1 MPDRLTAD
9 ATGITQAAELLR
21 NGALVAFPTDTVYG
35 IGCRA
40 SDPQAV
46 ERLFAAKR
54 RPSDKAIP
62 WLIGSLEDAVARG
75 FSADAKVRDAAA
87 HFWPGGLTIVLP
99 GADGASSQAFRMPN
113 HPVPLALVAAAGPLA
128 TSSANRSGEPETLD
142 ADEVAIAF
150 ADSDQPAATIDGGPV
165 PGGVASSVLDMTGE
179 RPRLLREEALSRSEL
194 EAVIGPID

>member
-9 ATGITQAAELLR
+9 ATGIAQAAELLR

-40 SDPQAV
+40 GDPEAV
-46 ERLFAAKR
+46 ERLFTAKR
-54 RPSDKAIP
+54 RESEKAIP
-62 WLIGSLEDAVARG
+62 WLIGSLEEAVALG
-75 FSADAKVRDAAA
+75 FSADRRVRDVATR
-87 HFWPGGLTIVLP
+87 FWPGGLTIVLP
-99 GADGASSQAFRMPN
+99 GADGASGQAFRIPN
-113 HPVPLALVAAAGPLA
+113 HPVPLALVASAGPLA

-142 ADEVAIAF
+142 ADEVAVAF
-150 ADSDQPAATIDGGPV
+150 ADSDQPTATIDGGPV

-179 RPRLLREEALSRSEL
+179 RPRLLREGALSRSEL